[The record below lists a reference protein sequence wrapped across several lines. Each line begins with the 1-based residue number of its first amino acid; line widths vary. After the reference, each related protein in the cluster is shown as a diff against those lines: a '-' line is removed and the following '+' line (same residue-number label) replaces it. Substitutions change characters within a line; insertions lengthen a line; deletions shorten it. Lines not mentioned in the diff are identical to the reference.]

1 MCFVHANG
9 SRINCQQRDGEA
21 TSSLSR
27 RSMLSLAAAVV
38 PVMSASS
45 AFALL
50 DSDEDLELLSK
61 IKESRKRREAS
72 QTEAK
77 NYQDESGEKI
87 VTSLISCRP
96 SSYSVNNRNH
106 IFHILFFSEMPAL
119 SLFFKH
125 LRVVWK
131 QSR

>member
-1 MCFVHANG
+1 
-9 SRINCQQRDGEA
+9 
-21 TSSLSR
+21 
-27 RSMLSLAAAVV
+27 MLSLAAAVV

-77 NYQDESGEKI
+77 NYQDESGEKS
-87 VTSLISCRP
+87 VTSLISCRA
-96 SSYSVNNRNH
+96 SSCSVNNRNH
-106 IFHILFFSEMPAL
+106 IYHIFLFSEMLAL
-119 SLFFKH
+119 SLLLKH
-125 LRVVWK
+125 LQVVWK
-131 QSR
+131 